1 VIIVNDKLARRF
13 FPGGNAVGQ
22 RMKIFDERALEI
34 VGVVA
39 DVRQYGLAEDAPLQM
54 YQPLFQHPVGWIFLL
69 VRTSGDPASAVAGI
83 RARVA
88 AIDGELAL
96 AGVRPM
102 AEVVA
107 ESVGAR
113 RFAVWLLGVF
123 AAVSLALAVIGIY
136 GVIADAVVQR
146 TREIGVRVAL
156 GATPRDVLASMMGIG
171 VVPALLGIAL
181 GLAGAAGLVRLLGGL
196 LYGVSQTD
204 PLTWIAAPL
213 LIAFV
218 AAVASY
224 IPARRAT
231 RVDPMT
237 ALRFE

>member
-1 VIIVNDKLARRF
+1 V
-13 FPGGNAVGQ
+13 
-22 RMKIFDERALEI
+22 
-34 VGVVA
+34 
-39 DVRQYGLAEDAPLQM
+39 
-54 YQPLFQHPVGWIFLL
+54 
-69 VRTSGDPASAVAGI
+69 
-83 RARVA
+83 
-88 AIDGELAL
+88 
-96 AGVRPM
+96 
-102 AEVVA
+102 
-107 ESVGAR
+107 
-113 RFAVWLLGVF
+113 LGVF